1 MRSSSSPRLGLEPAV
16 ATRPSGRSV
25 ATEWCRRGMVA
36 TAAAVK
42 VPVRQ
47 SDAWEGNSGDYVAI
61 PPVPSQ
67 AQHVAQY
74 RQDGGSRVHQ
84 LVHRDQ

>member
-1 MRSSSSPRLGLEPAV
+1 
-16 ATRPSGRSV
+16 
-25 ATEWCRRGMVA
+25 MVA

-67 AQHVAQY
+67 AQHVAQH